1 MSKRRKK
8 RKKKIFAPKIQT
20 GFCLLSFLFV
30 VVCGIYYGNRLV
42 KYYKIYNPKAET
54 GEILLNLPSKIID
67 EVEIVEKGDGLY
79 NINGNYVYKG
89 KNVNNYILVDQML
102 FRILKINGD
111 KTMDLVMD
119 EYINRLEWN
128 KEYTTYNKSSIKTYL
143 EEKILPIIN
152 IDRLTKTTICEN
164 QIDDLKDIKCDK
176 TNKDN
181 YIRLLGIDEYLNSL
195 NEEKTFL
202 NAGNEYTWLYNTG
215 KNNAWHTTG
224 TYLSNSKT
232 TNVYG
237 VRPVITLRNSVTYL
251 KGDGTEENPYI
262 LDKEKEIKVGSYID
276 LNDDIYT
283 VYDIGEDYLKI
294 ESNKVLKTKQIFDNN
309 TNDFSKSSLKKY
321 LEDNYVEKLK
331 YKDIL
336 TEVSFAESKSKVGIL
351 SGNDLKFNSSL
362 NAYFL
367 SDIDGSGVS
376 LYNGSVLTTEV
387 SSKRNVRPCL
397 GIKKNLKI
405 ISGNGSKYAPFI
417 LEV

>member
-1 MSKRRKK
+1 MAKRKK
-8 RKKKIFAPKIQT
+8 RKKRIFLPKVQT
-20 GFCLLSFLFV
+20 GFCILSFVFV
-30 VVCGIYYGNRLV
+30 LACGIYYGSRLI

-54 GEILLNLPSKIID
+54 GEVLLNLPSKII
-67 EVEIVEKGDGLY
+67 EETEIVEKGDGLY
-79 NINGNYVYKG
+79 NINGNYVFKG

-119 EYINRLEWN
+119 EYVNRLEWN
-128 KEYTTYNKSSIKTYL
+128 KELTSFDKSSIKKYL

-152 IDRLTKTTICEN
+152 EDRLTKTTICEN
-164 QIDDLKDIKCDK
+164 TVDDLKEIKCDK
-176 TNKDN
+176 TNKDS

-195 NEEKTFL
+195 SEEKTFI
-202 NAGNEYTWLYNTG
+202 NSGNEYTWLYNTG
-215 KNNAWHTTG
+215 KGNAWHTTG

-251 KGDGTEENPYI
+251 KGDGSIDNPYS
-262 LDKEKEIKVGSYID
+262 LEKAEDIKVGSYID
-276 LNDDIYT
+276 LNDDVYT
-283 VYDIGEDYLKI
+283 VYEVGEDYLKV
-294 ESNKVLKTKQIFDNN
+294 ESNKVLKTKQVFDNS
-309 TNDFSKSSLKKY
+309 TNEFDKSSLKTY
-321 LEDNYVEKLK
+321 LEKNYVDKLK
-331 YKDIL
+331 YKDL
-336 TEVSFAESKSKVGIL
+336 LKEVSFGESKSKVGIL
-351 SGNDLKFNSSL
+351 SSNDLKFNSSL

-367 SDIDGSGVS
+367 SDKEGSGVL

-397 GIKKNLKI
+397 GIKKDLKI

-417 LEV
+417 VEV

>member
-1 MSKRRKK
+1 MAKKRK
-8 RKKKIFAPKIQT
+8 RKKKIFLPKVQT
-20 GFCLLSFLFV
+20 GFCILSFLFV
-30 VVCGIYYGNRLV
+30 AVCGVYYGSRLI

-67 EVEIVEKGDGLY
+67 ETETVEKGDGLY

-89 KNVNNYILVDQML
+89 KNVNNYVLVDQML

-111 KTMDLVMD
+111 KTIDLVMD

-128 KEYTTYNKSSIKTYL
+128 KELTTYDKSSVKKYL
-143 EEKILPIIN
+143 EENVLPTLN

-164 QIDDLKDIKCDK
+164 QVDDLKDIKCDK

-181 YIRLLGIDEYLNSL
+181 YIRLLGVDEYLNSL
-195 NEEKTFL
+195 SDEKTFI
-202 NAGNEYTWLYNTG
+202 NAGNEYTWLYNTS
-215 KNNAWHTTG
+215 KTNAWHTTG
-224 TYLSNSKT
+224 TYLSSSKT

-251 KGDGTEENPYI
+251 KGDGSEENPYI

-283 VYDIGEDYLKI
+283 VYEVGEDYLKI
-294 ESNKVLKTKQIFDNN
+294 ESDRVLKTKQIFDSSSNEF
-309 TNDFSKSSLKKY
+309 DKSSLKSY
-321 LEDNYVEKLK
+321 LEKDYVDKLK
-331 YKDIL
+331 YKDL
-336 TEVSFAESKSKVGIL
+336 LKEVSFGESKSKVGIL
-351 SGNDLKFNSSL
+351 SSKDLKFNSSL

-367 SDIDGSGVS
+367 NDKENSGVS

-417 LEV
+417 VEV